1 MNTLRMIM
9 LSLVALGGTVVPAV
23 AFADTPPAAL
33 VSPAKTQAKPL
44 SSVETQNLAQREQ
57 KSKDLDKYEGG
68 QVVIAISSAAAIVI
82 LVLVLLLLL

>member
-1 MNTLRMIM
+1 MLTLSM
-9 LSLVALGGTVVPAV
+9 VALGGTVVPAV
-23 AFADTPPAAL
+23 ALADSPPPAL
-33 VSPAKTQAKPL
+33 VSPAQTQAKPL
-44 SSVETQNLAQREQ
+44 STVETQKLAQREQ